1 MMSVTK
7 HTAVQ
12 VYSTS
17 ILGVESLQ
25 KYTLQKEPKK
35 ELIHKI
41 HLELSYLFILVTFVL
56 FCHIKLF
63 TK

>member
-1 MMSVTK
+1 MMSVGK

-17 ILGVESLQ
+17 ILWVESLQ
-25 KYTLQKEPKK
+25 KYTLQKESKK
-35 ELIHKI
+35 ELTHKI

-56 FCHIKLF
+56 ICNIKLF
-63 TK
+63 TE